1 MKKTLLLSLILLLAG
16 FLAKSQNVNL
26 LMGEPATEAITYY
39 DFAEWTLDDPTKVP
53 AWYHDFGGGRFTVW
67 ANNPAT
73 DGINETHRSLLIE
86 TVTAPDWWGNFFN
99 FRLETPVTITE
110 SNRYLHIMHYR
121 ENLTNGWSVSI
132 NANEPLGDD
141 AQGNLRFD
149 GDNTTAGV
157 WEDIVIDLN
166 HLITTGVDFEKF
178 MLIVDKNWDGDNS
191 NNPPTKYYFDE
202 IVLSADPTPRTTADG
217 GTLLL
222 SGEIPP
228 EPINYADFAEWTIDD
243 VNMIP
248 AWYYDFGDGNYATW
262 AVNPDADGANTSMNS
277 LLVKT
282 VAAPNWWGNFF
293 NFRLETPITITEEN
307 RYLHFYHYRE
317 NLTDGW
323 SVSINANEPLA
334 DGDKGTLRFDGQN
347 TTAGVWEDIV
357 IDLNH
362 LIGNSI
368 AFEKFM
374 IIVDINWDGDNS
386 DNPPTEYYFDE
397 IILSNDPNPRNVAT
411 FDLTINVIGN
421 GSIEANGVT
430 YTETIAYAEGA
441 TVNLEAL
448 ADSGWLFDGWSG
460 DLESTEE
467 TETITMD
474 ADKTITATFSEIPD
488 NLFTLTLTTV
498 GSGKVHVND
507 MLYDE
512 PMLIEDGTIVDL
524 MAIAGLGWE
533 FTEWTGDITSADA
546 STSFTMSQNIEITVT
561 FSPVAGD
568 LVLLTGDAPDEPIV
582 YYDFVEWALDDPG
595 KIPTWYHDFGDAT
608 YTILADN
615 PDTETGNGSAK
626 SVHVKTIAGPDWWGN
641 FFNFR
646 LGEPIHITEHTR
658 YLHILHWRENL
669 NDGWSFS
676 INTNEPLGDADQGIM
691 RFDGNN
697 LVAGEWEDIVLD
709 LQYLIDNS
717 IPLNR
722 FMVIVDKDWNGPR
735 DNPPTEYFFDEIIL
749 SNDPTPRI
757 LPTIPTAKLNI
768 TIVGNGTVE
777 VNGEVYSDALTVD
790 LNSELTLVAVPDTD
804 WLFDAWSG
812 DITSVEATTTLT
824 MDADKNVTVTFTST
838 VGIGEN
844 TLNASKLYPNP
855 FSSELFI
862 SNTHD
867 VKRISISNL
876 IGQNVA
882 DVSLNNSESIRIATH
897 HLDNGIY
904 LVTIIR
910 DDNSREIHKMVKN

>member
-1 MKKTLLLSLILLLAG
+1 MKKNLLLPLILLLAG
-16 FLAKSQNVNL
+16 FMAKTQDVNL
-26 LMGEPATEAITYY
+26 LSGEPATEAITYY
-39 DFAEWTLDDPTKVP
+39 NFAEWTIDDPGKIP
-53 AWYHDFGGGRFTVW
+53 AWYHDFGGGRYTAW

-73 DGINETHRSLLIE
+73 DGINETDRSLLIE
-86 TVTAPDWWGNFFN
+86 TITAPDWWGNFFN
-99 FRLETPVTITE
+99 FRLEAPVTITE
-110 SNRYLHIMHYR
+110 SNRYLHIFHYR

-191 NNPPTKYYFDE
+191 DNPPTKYYFDE
-202 IVLSADPTPRTTADG
+202 IVLSDDPTPRTTAG
-217 GTLLL
+217 SGTLLL

-248 AWYYDFGDGNYATW
+248 AWYHDFGDGNYVTW

-282 VAAPNWWGNFF
+282 IAAPNWWGNFL

-323 SVSINANEPLA
+323 SVSINSNEPLTDA
-334 DGDKGTLRFDGQN
+334 DQGTLRFDGQN

-368 AFEKFM
+368 DFEKFM
-374 IIVDINWDGDNS
+374 IIADTNWDGNNDANV
-386 DNPPTEYYFDE
+386 PTEYYFDE

-411 FDLTINVIGN
+411 FDLTINVVGN
-421 GSIEANGVT
+421 GSIEANGVA
-430 YTETIAYAEGA
+430 YTETIAYAEGT
-441 TVNLEAL
+441 TVNLEAM

-467 TETITMD
+467 AASITMD
-474 ADKTITATFSEIPD
+474 ADKTITATFSEIPA
-488 NLFTLTLTTV
+488 NLLTLTLTTV

-507 MLYDE
+507 MLYVE
-512 PMLIEDGTIVDL
+512 PMLIEEGTTVDL
-524 MAIAGLGWE
+524 VAVAGLGWE
-533 FTEWTGDITSADA
+533 FTEWTGDITSAEA
-546 STSFTMSQNIEITVT
+546 STSFTMSQNTDITVT

-568 LVLLTGDAPDEPIV
+568 LVLLTGDAADEPIV
-582 YYDFVEWALDDPG
+582 YFDFVEWAIDDAG
-595 KIPTWYHDFGDAT
+595 KIPAWYHDFGDGT

-615 PDTETGNGSAK
+615 PDTETGNASAK
-626 SVHVKTIAGPDWWGN
+626 SVHMKTIAGPDWWGN

-669 NDGWSFS
+669 NNGWSFS
-676 INTNEPLGDADQGIM
+676 INANEPLGDADQGIT
-691 RFDGNN
+691 RFDGDN
-697 LVAGEWEDIVLD
+697 LVPGEWQDIVLD
-709 LQYLIDNS
+709 LQYLIENS
-717 IPLNR
+717 IPLEK
-722 FMVIVDKDWNGPR
+722 FMVIVDKDWEGPR
-735 DNPPTEYFFDEIIL
+735 DNPPTEYYFDEIML
-749 SNDPTPRI
+749 SNDSVPRI
-757 LPTIPTAKLNI
+757 LPTLPTATLNI
-768 TIVGNGTVE
+768 AIVGNGSVK
-777 VNGEVYSDALTVD
+777 VNGEAYTEALTVD
-790 LNSELTLVAVPDTD
+790 LNTELTLVAVPDTD

-812 DITSVEATTTLT
+812 DITSTEDTLALT
-824 MDADKNVTVTFTST
+824 MDMDKNVTVTFTST
-838 VGIGEN
+838 VGIDTNEME
-844 TLNASKLYPNP
+844 TSILYPNP

-862 SNTHD
+862 TNTQGM
-867 VKRISISNL
+867 KSITITNL
-876 IGQNVA
+876 IGQNVV
-882 DVSLNNSESIRIATH
+882 DLTVSNSEILRIPTQQFE
-897 HLDNGIY
+897 NGIY
-904 LVTIIR
+904 IITIVR
-910 DDNSREIHKMVKN
+910 EDNTREIHKMVKN